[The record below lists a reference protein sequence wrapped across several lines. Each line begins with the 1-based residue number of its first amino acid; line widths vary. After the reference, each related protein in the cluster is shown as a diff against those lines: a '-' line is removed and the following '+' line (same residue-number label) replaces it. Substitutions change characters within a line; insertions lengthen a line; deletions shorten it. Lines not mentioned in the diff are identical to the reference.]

1 MYSAIYRIEYENM
14 DRDQAR
20 TGTRWLTKWSSFDL
34 GTPKGDYLHHYQKRV
49 K

>member
-14 DRDQAR
+14 DRDEAR
-20 TGTRWLTKWSSFDL
+20 TSTRFLTKWSSFDL
-34 GTPKGDYLHHYQKRV
+34 GKPKGDYLHQYEKRE